1 MRKPPVLLVLLAAL
15 AATLLVAPAA
25 EAWVRHE
32 TDRWVWYAPNSS
44 WVDARSDN
52 GIDISSPTGDL
63 YVGHGFSG
71 TPFPVTH
78 AWVVRYAKQNRAL
91 DVHPLR
97 QVRIGSGRRAGGR
110 GGISRRVYKWS
121 GYRTDRRERV
131 LGVLTVDVIS
141 DPSTFSHG
149 FATYIRAAPRSRYRR
164 WARRLLFIQ
173 KHIRLRPRTP
183 NFEDSLP
190 PAP

>member
-1 MRKPPVLLVLLAAL
+1 MRKSRVPLALLAAL

-32 TDRWVWYAPNSS
+32 TDRWVWYTPNSR

-63 YVGHGFSG
+63 YVGHGFAG
-71 TPFPVTH
+71 TPFPVSH
-78 AWVVRYAKQNRAL
+78 DFVVRYARQSRAL

-97 QVRIGSGRRAGGR
+97 RVRIARGRRAGGG

-131 LGVLTVDVIS
+131 VGVLTVDVIS
-141 DPSTFSHG
+141 DPSSFSHG
-149 FATYIRAAPRSRYRR
+149 FAMYSRAAPRSRYRR
-164 WARRLLFIQ
+164 WARRLVFIQ
-173 KHIRLRPRTP
+173 KNIRLRPRTP

-190 PAP
+190 SAP

>member
-1 MRKPPVLLVLLAAL
+1 MRRTSTLLVLISAL
-15 AATLLVAPAA
+15 AVTLFAAPAA

-32 TDRWVWYAPNSS
+32 TDRWVWYVPSSS

-52 GIDISSPTGDL
+52 GIDISSPTGAL

-71 TPFPVTH
+71 SPLPVTH
-78 AWVVRYAKQNRAL
+78 AWVVRFVRQNRAL

-97 QVRIGSGRRAGGR
+97 RVRMGRGRRAGSE

-121 GYRTDRRERV
+121 GYRGDRRERV
-131 LGVLTVDVIS
+131 IGVLTVDVIG
-141 DPSTFSHG
+141 DQSTFSHG
-149 FATYIRAAPRSRYRR
+149 FATYSRVAPRSQYRR

-173 KHIRLRPRTP
+173 RHIFLRPRSP
-183 NFEDSLP
+183 DFEQSLP
-190 PAP
+190 SAP